1 MKLSDFPKA
10 LRADGQFPAGGDEA
24 EAVERDGMMLAVS
37 SLQAG

>member
-1 MKLSDFPKA
+1 MKLALAAVKVDPKS
-10 LRADGQFPAGGDEA
+10 QFPAGGDEA